1 MQITGSRGGGKGLW
15 KITLLAFV
23 SCCSILSACGYAP
36 LYPSSGA
43 GAKLHVVLVRSLVAD
58 AAASDEVVSGA
69 REQLARDGA
78 LAPGEGYPRVEI
90 EVLREDE
97 TSDGIAA
104 PKGVEAPV
112 ARGLDVALVARAWL
126 VAAPDSPRE
135 HDTGDLRAA
144 DLVAP
149 EGVEQRDLLAHL
161 DATRAVARRVGRRL
175 ALKVLGHPAAS
186 E

>member
-1 MQITGSRGGGKGLW
+1 MM
-15 KITLLAFV
+15 
-23 SCCSILSACGYAP
+23 ACGYAP
-36 LYPSSGA
+36 LYPSSSS

-78 LAPGEGYPRVEI
+78 LAPGDGYPRIEI

-97 TSDGIAA
+97 TSDGIAV
-104 PKGVEAPV
+104 PPGVNAPV

-126 VAAPDSPRE
+126 VPAIDAPHE
-135 HDTGDLRAA
+135 HDTGDMRAA

-149 EGVEQRDLLAHL
+149 QGAAQQDLVAHL

-186 E
+186 D

>member
-1 MQITGSRGGGKGLW
+1 MGFTRRRVGEERFRTIP
-15 KITLLAFV
+15 LLAFL
-23 SCCSILSACGYAP
+23 SSCSILSACGYAP

-43 GAKLHVVLVRSLVAD
+43 GTKLHVVLVRSLVPD
-58 AAASDEVVSGA
+58 AAASDEVASGA

-78 LAPGEGYPRVEI
+78 LAPGDGYPRVEI

-97 TSDGIAA
+97 TSDAIAA
-104 PKGVEAPV
+104 PNGVNAPV
-112 ARGLDVALVARAWL
+112 ARGLDVALVARAWV
-126 VAAPDSPRE
+126 VASPDSPRE
-135 HDTGDLRAA
+135 HDTGDMRAA

-149 EGVEQRDLLAHL
+149 QATARTELVSQL
-161 DATRAVARRVGRRL
+161 DASRAVARRVGRRL